1 MRSLVEVVRLFLF
14 GISSTAVSRFK
25 EWAMSLS
32 VFNPSLRNLSTFYLV
47 ERGPGSP
54 PPFFLDQTE
63 ARRAENIFRGY
74 RPPPYLRVWMTPP
87 PPAPT
92 HNLISVETHH
102 MSSLRLEMSR
112 SIIQIADNV
121 SFMYI
126 YPANLPFLSNEGKMC
141 LIRTQPRR

>member
-47 ERGPGSP
+47 FCHCFEQWRIQERGPRGP
-54 PPFFLDQTE
+54 PLFFLDQTE
-63 ARRAENIFRGY
+63 ARRAEKIFLG
-74 RPPPYLRVWMTPP
+74 VAPP
-87 PPAPT
+87 PPPT

-126 YPANLPFLSNEGKMC
+126 SS
-141 LIRTQPRR
+141 

>member
-1 MRSLVEVVRLFLF
+1 
-14 GISSTAVSRFK
+14 
-25 EWAMSLS
+25 MSLS

-47 ERGPGSP
+47 FCHCFEQWRIQERGPGGP

-63 ARRAENIFRGY
+63 ARRAENIFLGDRS
-74 RPPPYLRVWMTPP
+74 PPYLRVWMTPP
-87 PPAPT
+87 PPPPPT

-121 SFMYI
+121 SSMYI
-126 YPANLPFLSNEGKMC
+126 SSPGYPANLPFLSNEGKMC